1 MPRYLSAP
9 RLVASALFALA
20 VALLALSSGWKPA
33 SADTYVIQQGDTL
46 SGIANCL
53 GVSESVLL
61 ALNTGIASA
70 DEIFADQAIQIPANA
85 QGDACVS
92 GRSEPSTTLSVSL
105 ANQVNDG
112 CAYVV
117 EPDDI
122 LGEIADRFGSDLST
136 IMSLNPIDNPNHLE
150 VGTELQIPCAGG
162 GSANSPAS
170 AFDSGRSGVTAGAL
184 TDNSGLGITRIAE
197 YTVKENE
204 WATEIAE
211 RFGVSLELLR
221 EHNPRVN
228 LNLIHP
234 GDVLRIPIPDYLAP
248 ALEPSEAQGSLTTTY
263 TVRTDDIASRIAD
276 RFGISLAD
284 LRQLNGGGTLNHIRI
299 GQTLTVPW
307 TGPSADAPPGSVPAV
322 EVRRRTYRVQSQDTF
337 QSIAASHSLSMEELR
352 GLNPGRPND
361 LVVVGQLLYLPGTI
375 EPPIVSEERTLWE
388 ADLVQYA
395 AATLGVTPHTLLANH
410 SAVEPGQWLGA
421 GTSWRVPLREGLLVT
436 VQRGDTLSGIAD
448 MHGVDIDLI
457 LADPANGV
465 DDPNAIVIGQEII
478 LPLSVP
484 DFAWPAQGELTD
496 PFGLCRSWDCSYR
509 HNGLDMA
516 LEFYEPIV
524 AAADGVVSFVG
535 GDSALGLG
543 WYIEIEHDHGWST
556 TYAHLVEFGV
566 HQGQVV
572 ERGEIIGYNGNTGYS
587 TGPHLHFEVRHNDW
601 YVDPEVVLPQ

>member
-1 MPRYLSAP
+1 MPRYFSAP

-20 VALLALSSGWKPA
+20 VALLSLSSGWKPA

-85 QGDACVS
+85 QIDACIS
-92 GRSEPSTTLSVSL
+92 EHSEPSTTLSVSL
-105 ANQVNDG
+105 ANQLNG
-112 CAYVV
+112 SCAYVV
-117 EPDDI
+117 EPGDI
-122 LGEIADRFGSDLST
+122 LGDIADRFGSDLST
-136 IMSLNPIDNPNHLE
+136 IQSLNQINNPNLLP
-150 VGTELQIPCAGG
+150 VGAELQIPCAGG
-162 GSANSPAS
+162 GSTDSPTS
-170 AFDSGRSGVTAGAL
+170 AFDSGRSGVTAAAVSQTLPNLRSRTKEYVVQPGEGLQVIADKHGISLEELLAHNNLSRNAIIHPNNVLVIPVPDHLVPALDPTDAVDAL
-184 TDNSGLGITRIAE
+184 TTR
-197 YTVKENE
+197 YTVR
-204 WATEIAE
+204 AGDIASSIAL
-211 RFGVSLELLR
+211 RHGVSLDQLVRL
-221 EHNPRVN
+221 NGGDN
-228 LNLIHP
+228 LNLIRP
-234 GDVLRIPIPDYLAP
+234 
-248 ALEPSEAQGSLTTTY
+248 
-263 TVRTDDIASRIAD
+263 
-276 RFGISLAD
+276 
-284 LRQLNGGGTLNHIRI
+284 

-307 TGPSADAPPGSVPAV
+307 TGPSADAPPGSAPAV

-337 QSIAASHSLSMEELR
+337 QSISASHSLSMEELR
-352 GLNPGRPND
+352 GLNPSRPND

-375 EPPIVSEERTLWE
+375 EPPVVSEDRTLWE

-410 SAVEPGQWLGA
+410 NAVEPGQWLGA

-448 MHGVDIDLI
+448 THGVDINLI

-478 LPLSVP
+478 VPLIVP
-484 DFAWPAQGELTD
+484 DFAWPARGELTD

-516 LEFYEPIV
+516 LDLYVPIV
-524 AAADGVVSFVG
+524 AAADGLVTFVG

-543 WYIEIEHDHGWST
+543 WYVEIEHDGGWRT
-556 TYAHLVEFGV
+556 TYAHLVEFNV
-566 HQGQVV
+566 QQGQYVTQ
-572 ERGEIIGYNGNTGYS
+572 GDIIGYNGNTGYS

-601 YVDPEVVLPQ
+601 YVDPLVVLP